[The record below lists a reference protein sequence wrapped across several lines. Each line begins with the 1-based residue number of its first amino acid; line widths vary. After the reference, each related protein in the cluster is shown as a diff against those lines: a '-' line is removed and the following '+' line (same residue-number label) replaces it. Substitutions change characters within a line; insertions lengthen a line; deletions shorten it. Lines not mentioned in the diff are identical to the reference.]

1 MSSSNSASWISIFE
15 TLLLIIAL
23 RFFSFTERLKLKI
36 DNKGPADLNK
46 KYPNT
51 PSKSHFIIQRL
62 RQSGI
67 FVLPALVT
75 FERKDVKARPAQY
88 VNLKVHKS
96 KVSKAKGP
104 QRRVY
109 GRVPVELKNICSM
122 LSSARVVV
130 IIKNVSIL

>member
-1 MSSSNSASWISIFE
+1 MYHLMSSSNSASWISIFE

-62 RQSGI
+62 RPG
-67 FVLPALVT
+67 
-75 FERKDVKARPAQY
+75 
-88 VNLKVHKS
+88 
-96 KVSKAKGP
+96 
-104 QRRVY
+104 
-109 GRVPVELKNICSM
+109 
-122 LSSARVVV
+122 
-130 IIKNVSIL
+130 